1 MTIADVM
8 TVFRQIISCILR
20 IDKTGAVKV
29 EYVAQDMG
37 VDIVDMR
44 LWLLLMESM
53 NLVMFSARYDSV
65 VLRLSN
71 IDWTGINTRDLGAE

>member
-1 MTIADVM
+1 MTMAEVM
-8 TVFRQIISCILR
+8 TVFRQIIGCIAR
-20 IDKTGAVKV
+20 INKSGEVKV

>member
-8 TVFRQIISCILR
+8 TVFRQIIGCIAR
-20 IDKTGAVKV
+20 INKGGEVKIKD
-29 EYVAQDMG
+29 VAQDMG

-65 VLRLSN
+65 VLRLLN

>member
-1 MTIADVM
+1 MTMADVM
-8 TVFRQIISCILR
+8 TVFRQIIGCIAR
-20 IDKTGAVKV
+20 INKGGEVKIKD
-29 EYVAQDMG
+29 VAQDMG